1 MFPMI
6 FGTTGAWTQEW
17 NYNDIAKECPL
28 TPEESS
34 CGSVVAPH
42 SDVWYVLEFQWGMF
56 SFGLFRDVWLVVIPQ
71 S

>member
-6 FGTTGAWTQEW
+6 FGTTRGWTQEW

-34 CGSVVAPH
+34 CGSVVPLPVMN
-42 SDVWYVLEFQWGMF
+42 VWYILEVQWGYVQF
-56 SFGLFRDVWLVVIPQ
+56 CFL
-71 S
+71 